1 MNLFIVLLVIGI
13 IVFGAV
19 IIVGISVSSWA
30 RVMSARHSS
39 TGPISQELASELK
52 AELVEIKENLASI
65 NKMLRE
71 VQ

>member
-1 MNLFIVLLVIGI
+1 MSTVLVLLVVGI
-13 IVFGAV
+13 LAVAAIV
-19 IIVGISVSSWA
+19 IVSISVSSWA
-30 RVMSARHSS
+30 TVERAKHESS
-39 TGPISQELASELK
+39 GPISEELANELK

>member
-1 MNLFIVLLVIGI
+1 MSLFLVFLTLGVIVL
-13 IVFGAV
+13 GAV
-19 IIVGISVSSWA
+19 IIVAVCVSSWA
-30 RVMSARHSS
+30 RVQSARHSS
-39 TGPISQELASELK
+39 TGPISQELANELK